1 MKHKTAGY
9 SLHANTRVGEWGFA
23 YAARLEREQ
32 LERLVRYVCRPAI
45 AAGRI
50 EAVDDDNVR
59 ITLKTTWKDGTT
71 SVIVPMDDLVIRMAA
86 QSLP

>member
-9 SLHANTRVGEWGFA
+9 SLHANTRVGEL
-23 YAARLEREQ
+23 ARDQ